1 MSFLTRTID
10 KLLPETAKEK
20 VIKHEVKKKVNAT
33 LGLEGELDKH
43 VDALAEKVFDKVRAT
58 DLLKAKDMYDKL
70 KAAEASKNK

>member
-20 VIKHEVKKKVNAT
+20 VIKNEVKKQVNAK

-43 VDALAEKVFDKVRAT
+43 VDALSEKVIDKVGASNI
-58 DLLKAKDMYDKL
+58 LKAKDMYDKL
-70 KAAEASKNK
+70 KAAESCKNK